1 MNNKKC
7 LLSALLLGV
16 SGVYFNNN
24 YLNEVDVL
32 ADNVKGIIPAGK
44 SDLIGS
50 ASEKPKAKSSLK
62 YMHYFEKYGE
72 MYGIDPYLLMAIAC
86 TESNGNPDC
95 KYGAN
100 YGLMQIN
107 FKGDRSIKAYNFKT
121 NSYETV
127 KITSSSQLLGEKS
140 VDFNIRVG
148 AMQLQEKARELF
160 FNPSASVQGY
170 NFGQNGFKRA
180 IAYYVSNGNVS
191 EGKNMSLKDSR
202 IENYIKSND
211 TDWITRKFNGKTALE
226 IYTSNGGGGTASYVS
241 DVLSYYRGED
251 KKPWIMD
258 LDGNKHIMN
267 EEKVEELP
275 PVPPAPPV
283 EENPNPPS
291 EPIPPT
297 VEPEAPELP
306 PTVPSDG
313 KPVITREEQ
322 YIGVGDSYN
331 PLKGIKAI
339 DKEDGDL
346 SHYVIVTKNT
356 VNTSKEG
363 IYEVSYA
370 VLDNDGN
377 RTDTSFKTVVK
388 PRRKGFA
395 QITAKD
401 VEIYEGE
408 KFNPLKGIKAIDDE
422 DGDLTRHLIVTYNN
436 VNTSKKGVY
445 KVNYAVLDS
454 DGNRTDK
461 EIKVT
466 VKSKTNNAPDILV
479 SDKEQS
485 IGATINPLEGAK
497 AIDKEDG
504 DLTRHLI
511 VTKNTTDINNP
522 GTYEISYAVLD
533 SDGNRTDK
541 TITNTVK

>member
-1 MNNKKC
+1 MNSKNYVV
-7 LLSALLLGV
+7 SALLLGFA
-16 SGVYFNNN
+16 GLYINNN
-24 YLNEVDVL
+24 CLNEVSVL
-32 ADNVKGIIPAGK
+32 ADDLRGIIPSGE
-44 SDLIGS
+44 SSLIGT

-62 YMHYFEKYGE
+62 YMPYFEKYGE
-72 MYGIDPYLLMAIAC
+72 MYGIDPYLLMAITC
-86 TESNGNPDC
+86 TESNGNPNC

-107 FKGDRSIKAYNFKT
+107 FKGSRSIKAYNFKT
-121 NSYETV
+121 KSYDT
-127 KITSSSQLLGEKS
+127 ISISSSSQLLGDKS
-140 VDFNIRVG
+140 VDFNIRAG

-180 IAYYVSNGNVS
+180 IAYYISNGNVS
-191 EGKNMSLKDSR
+191 AGKSMSLKDSR
-202 IENYIKSND
+202 IASYIESND
-211 TDWITRKFNGKTALE
+211 TDWITREFNGKTALE

-241 DVLSYYRGED
+241 DVLSYYRGQD

-258 LDGNKHIMN
+258 LNGHKHVMN
-267 EEKVEELP
+267 ETIVEDTKPEI
-275 PVPPAPPV
+275 
-283 EENPNPPS
+283 PN
-291 EPIPPT
+291 
-297 VEPEAPELP
+297 
-306 PTVPSDG
+306 VPSTPTNNG
-313 KPVITREEQ
+313 KPQILREEQ

-339 DKEDGDL
+339 DNEDGDL

-356 VNTSKEG
+356 VNTLKEG
-363 IYEVSYA
+363 EYEVSYA
-370 VLDNDGN
+370 VLDSDGN
-377 RTDTSFKTVVK
+377 RTDTSFKTVVR
-388 PRRKGFA
+388 PRRKGYT

-401 VEIYEGE
+401 VVLNIGDN
-408 KFNPLKGIKAIDDE
+408 FNPLKGVRAIDDE

-436 VNTSKKGVY
+436 VNTSKRGEY

-466 VKSKTNNAPDILV
+466 VKSDENNAPEIV
-479 SDKEQS
+479 VFDKEQF
-485 IGATINPLEGAK
+485 IGESPNPLHEAK
-497 AIDKEDG
+497 AIDVEDG

-511 VTKNTTDINNP
+511 VTNNTTNTNIP

-541 TITNTVK
+541 TIKNTVK